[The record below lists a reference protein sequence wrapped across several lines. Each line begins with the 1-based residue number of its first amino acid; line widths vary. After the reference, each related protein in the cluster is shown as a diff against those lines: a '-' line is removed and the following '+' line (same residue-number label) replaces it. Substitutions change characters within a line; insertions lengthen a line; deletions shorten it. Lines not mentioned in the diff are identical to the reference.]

1 MTTVRAAFGPI
12 LALALAFA
20 VPLGAGAQAVP
31 GSPQS
36 VLNSLTNTY
45 FTAVNAADGQALAS
59 ATSSR
64 FHVILPD
71 GKTLSFGDFVGRLS
85 EKYLNA
91 STPVLTVKIGA
102 VAIAATTATTT
113 VETSSWDYRF
123 GGAPHGWDRR
133 DRVLERDYATHRLS
147 WIKSADGAWLLDED
161 HLTSAAH
168 WP

>member
-12 LALALAFA
+12 FALVLAFA
-20 VPLGAGAQAVP
+20 VPLGAGAQAPP

-36 VLNSLTNTY
+36 VLDSLTNKY
-45 FTAVNAADGQALAS
+45 FDAVNTADGQALAA
-59 ATSSR
+59 ATSSTFR
-64 FHVILPD
+64 VIRPN
-71 GKTLSFGDFVGRLS
+71 GKPLSFGEFVGRLS
-85 EKYLNA
+85 EKYLTA

-102 VAIAATTATTT
+102 VAIAATTATAT

-133 DRVLERDYATHRLS
+133 DRVLERDYATHQLS
-147 WIKSADGAWLLDED
+147 WIKSADGTWLLDED